1 MLALKP
7 AEGMVL
13 EQVLWL
19 HPRFLLDDVLS
30 ELDEGRREYI
40 LSKIEGRQV
49 IITGCT
55 RESAPADTVRYYVKD
70 GRAVED

>member
-1 MLALKP
+1 MLALKL

-13 EQVLWL
+13 EQAFGYSPV
-19 HPRFLLDDVLS
+19 FLLDDVLS

-55 RESAPADTVRYYVKD
+55 REAAPAGTVRYYVKD

>member
-1 MLALKP
+1 MLALKL

-13 EQVLWL
+13 EQAFGYSPV
-19 HPRFLLDDVLS
+19 FLLDDVLS

-55 RESAPADTVRYYVKD
+55 REAAP
-70 GRAVED
+70 RARFAIM